1 MNVREQCIALSLA
14 LCLAIYFSRSYINSI
29 MVYKF
34 NKSALKKMCK
44 GRSFKEW
51 LLMSRFRPHVPLFFR
66 LLYPVSAAVYAGSL
80 VLCIILD
87 GLNVSNKIG
96 TFITKLD
103 LALGV
108 LTVLV
113 IDVIFHT
120 DKEGIYDWGRWVKR
134 RGMQKKRK

>member
-1 MNVREQCIALSLA
+1 
-14 LCLAIYFSRSYINSI
+14 
-29 MVYKF
+29 
-34 NKSALKKMCK
+34 
-44 GRSFKEW
+44 
-51 LLMSRFRPHVPLFFR
+51 MSRFRPHVPLFFR

-134 RGMQKKRK
+134 RGMQKKKK